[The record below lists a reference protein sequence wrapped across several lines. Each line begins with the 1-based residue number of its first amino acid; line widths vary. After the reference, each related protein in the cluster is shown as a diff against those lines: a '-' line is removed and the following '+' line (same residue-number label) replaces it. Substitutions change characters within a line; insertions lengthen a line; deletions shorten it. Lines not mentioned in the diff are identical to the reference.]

1 MMNFKVGDHV
11 VVTDDP
17 YTDGVQIGCT
27 GTVVEIIYVDHH
39 TRVLIVYDFISPLYT
54 DCRIGEENS
63 YKESEITHSPLHL
76 SPLLK
81 ALR

>member
-39 TRVLIVYDFISPLYT
+39 TRVLIVYDFISTLIT
-54 DCRIGEENS
+54 SFKSSSITLGEKVQI
-63 YKESEITHSPLHL
+63 YLHN
-76 SPLLK
+76 LLK
-81 ALR
+81 SLIPPG